1 MSSGNSPISP
11 NNQHTSSVNLE
22 DNVEYMYQN
31 SSLTNQ
37 SELYLLESIPKDK
50 PLPNYKPALI
60 YSNAGL
66 DDTRH
71 IGKTKV
77 VIVDT
82 ST

>member
-11 NNQHTSSVNLE
+11 NNQHTS
-22 DNVEYMYQN
+22 
-31 SSLTNQ
+31 
-37 SELYLLESIPKDK
+37 
-50 PLPNYKPALI
+50 PNYKPALI

-77 VIVDT
+77 VIVNT